1 MELTQLGNGRIP
13 VSEPA
18 TKGETEQLEA
28 EFAELLPGQGVRSLV
43 RDAAHKFF
51 AIGWVTGV
59 RNGHTGPALT
69 SVSLP
74 RADVYGAFHW
84 LDDALPGEDA
94 PPVLRQGVTYHGS
107 LIGRHGFLWVTGITA
122 SVAPDDGEEYRY
134 ELSERTSDGGYRVR
148 VSRVRRCSITPLRL
162 FG

>member
-1 MELTQLGNGRIP
+1 MEFTQLGNVQAP

-18 TKGETEQLEA
+18 TAAETEQLDA
-28 EFAELLPGQGVRSLV
+28 EFAGLLPGRGVRSRV

-84 LDDALPGEDA
+84 LEDALPGEDA
-94 PPVLRQGVTYHGS
+94 PPVLRQAVRYHGS
-107 LIGRHGFLWVTGITA
+107 MIGRHGLLWVTGITA
-122 SVAPDDGEEYRY
+122 TVAPGDGEEYRY
-134 ELSERTSDGGYRVR
+134 ELSERTGDGFRVR
-148 VSRVRRCSITPLRL
+148 VSRVRACSITPVRI